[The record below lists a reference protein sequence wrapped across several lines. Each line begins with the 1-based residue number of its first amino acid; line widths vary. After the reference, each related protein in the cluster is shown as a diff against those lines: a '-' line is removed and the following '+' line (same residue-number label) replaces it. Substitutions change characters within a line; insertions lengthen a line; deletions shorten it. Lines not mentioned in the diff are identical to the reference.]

1 MQYVH
6 PWILLIQVFSFLP
19 HYDAS
24 QYSYIDHSFPWG
36 GEPHGKDQ
44 EGGNNSIDW
53 FSIIQA

>member
-44 EGGNNSIDW
+44 EGGNNSID
-53 FSIIQA
+53 